1 MPLSGVVG
9 KSELLLDTSMMEE
22 QKLYFSTVKHSTE
35 ALLGIVNDA
44 LDYSRIEANK
54 LNLYLEQFYLER
66 CIHEIM
72 MISRPPEL
80 EKFIE
85 LTVDYD
91 IHL

>member
-22 QKLYFSTVKHSTE
+22 QKLYFSTVKHSVE

-66 CIHEIM
+66 CIYEIM
-72 MISRPPEL
+72 MILQPPEL
-80 EKFIE
+80 EKFIN
-85 LTVDYD
+85 LS
-91 IHL
+91 

>member
-22 QKLYFSTVKHSTE
+22 QKLYFSTVKHSAE

-66 CIHEIM
+66 CIYEIM
-72 MISRPPEL
+72 MILQPPEL
-80 EKFIE
+80 EKFIN
-85 LTVDYD
+85 LS
-91 IHL
+91 